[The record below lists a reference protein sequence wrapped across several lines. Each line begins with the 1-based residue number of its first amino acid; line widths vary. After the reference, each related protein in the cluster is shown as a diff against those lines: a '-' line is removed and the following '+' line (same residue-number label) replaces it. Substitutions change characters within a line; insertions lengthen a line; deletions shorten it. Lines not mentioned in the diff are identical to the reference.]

1 MRILVTG
8 HRGYIGAH
16 LVELLKAAGHSVT
29 GCDVGLFDGCETAP
43 LVTVDRELR
52 QDVRTLV
59 EDDLDGHDAVMH
71 LAAISNDP
79 MGELAQELTRSINA
93 VGSIRL
99 AEVAKRAGVPRFL
112 FASSCSIYGK
122 GVSLDLDES
131 ASLNPVST
139 YAASKIEA
147 EEGIAALADETFS
160 PVFLR
165 NATAY
170 GDSRMLRVDL
180 VANNFLAC
188 VVATG
193 EIRITSDGEP
203 WRPLVHCRDI
213 ARAFVAFAE
222 APRER
227 VHDRAVNVGA
237 DDENYQVKDVA
248 RIASALVPGARVVF
262 TGEVGHDPRDYR
274 VRFDLLRE
282 LLPEFQLEYTLARGM
297 EELHA
302 SLVAGGFD
310 AADFEGDRF
319 VRLRRLR
326 DRLQLLESADVA
338 A

>member
-16 LVELLKAAGHSVT
+16 LVELLKDAGHAVT
-29 GCDVGLFDGCETAP
+29 GCDVGLFDGCELEP
-43 LVTVDRELR
+43 LVPVDRELR
-52 QDVRTLV
+52 RDVRELD
-59 EDDLDGHDAVMH
+59 ERDLEGHDVVVH

-79 MGELAQELTRSINA
+79 MGELAQELTRSVNA
-93 VGSIRL
+93 HGSIRL
-99 AEVAKRAGVPRFL
+99 AEVARRAGVPRFL
-112 FASSCSIYGK
+112 LASSCSIYGR
-122 GVSLDLDES
+122 GETPDLDET
-131 ASLNPVST
+131 AALNPVST

-147 EEGIAALADETFS
+147 EEGIAGLAGDGFT

-170 GDSRMLRVDL
+170 GDSRMLRIDL

-188 VVATG
+188 LVATG
-193 EIRITSDGEP
+193 EIRIMSDGEP
-203 WRPLVHCRDI
+203 WRPLIHCRDI

-222 APRER
+222 APAER
-227 VHDRAVNVGA
+227 VSGRAVNVGA
-237 DDENYQVKDVA
+237 DEENYQVKDVA
-248 RIASALVPGARVVF
+248 GIAASLVPRARVVF

-274 VRFDLLRE
+274 VRFGLLRE
-282 LLPEFQLEYTLARGM
+282 LLPEFRLEYTLARGM

-302 SLVAGGFD
+302 SLVARGFD
-310 AADFEGDRF
+310 LADFEGDRF

-326 DRLQLLESADVA
+326 ERLHLLEAVA